1 MGETLIMATN
11 ERPRD
16 RGRRRGEQLLDELLR
31 ELRDARIG
39 EDLSQAV
46 VGAAVGLSD
55 SQYSLIERGRHR
67 KVSLVTMAELLS
79 IVGLELTAR
88 AYPVGGGLRDAG
100 QLALLARFRE
110 RCSRTFVWRT
120 EVPIPID
127 RDLRAWDAALV
138 APRLRI
144 GVDAE
149 TRLRDVQAVDRRVM
163 LKLRDSGFERA
174 VLLVAATRSNRRA
187 LREAGS
193 GLEANYPVPT
203 RPALGALAEGS
214 DPGGN
219 CLILL

>member
-1 MGETLIMATN
+1 MATN

-16 RGRRRGEQLLDELLR
+16 RGRRRGERLLDELLR
-31 ELRDARIG
+31 ELREARLAD
-39 EDLSQAV
+39 DLSQAT

-67 KVSLVTMAELLS
+67 NVSLVTMSELLS
-79 IVGLELTAR
+79 VVGLELSAR
-88 AYPVGGGLRDAG
+88 AFPVGGGVRDAG
-100 QLALLARFRE
+100 QLALLERFRE
-110 RCSRTFVWRT
+110 RCSRLFAWRT

-127 RDLRAWDAALV
+127 GDLRAWDAALL

-149 TRLRDVQAVDRRVM
+149 TRIRDVQAVDRRVM

-174 VLLVAATRSNRRA
+174 ILLVAATRSNRLA
-187 LREAGS
+187 LRDAGTS
-193 GLEANYPVPT
+193 LDANYPVPT
-203 RPALGALAEGS
+203 RRALEALRTGI